1 MPDYEIRPAREAEAA
16 QIKDLIHMVGINPTG
31 LDWKR
36 FLVAVYGPGEVIGC
50 GQVKPHGEDILEMA
64 SIAVHPNHRGKGVA
78 RAIIERLLAES
89 PRPLYLMCI
98 EHNGPMYEKFGFTAV
113 EGAAM
118 PKYFQRIKK
127 LFSVAKAMRRAEED
141 LLVMKLE

>member
-64 SIAVHPNHRGKGVA
+64 SIAVHPDHRGKGIA
-78 RAIIERLLAES
+78 RAIIERREKGKFKSLDELQSVSGILLKNYLKM
-89 PRPLYLMCI
+89 RPFLTL
-98 EHNGPMYEKFGFTAV
+98 
-113 EGAAM
+113 
-118 PKYFQRIKK
+118 
-127 LFSVAKAMRRAEED
+127 
-141 LLVMKLE
+141 